1 MDEMYNR
8 IIDLIKRLED
18 AVRMQDVP
26 AIIDCMRDLAID
38 NRQSSILEKYAS
50 QICIDVIT
58 EHITRKKLDKFVVS
72 RKGAYNDPTYDT
84 YVLDG
89 DVLKRN
95 GTDVKWSSLG
105 KLYQAYKKINK
116 IK

>member
-8 IIDLIKRLED
+8 IIDLIKRLEN

-26 AIIDCMRDLAID
+26 AIIDCMRDLAVD
-38 NRQSSILEKYAS
+38 NRQRSILENYAR

-58 EHITRKKLDKFVVS
+58 EHMTRKKLDKFVVS
-72 RKGAYNDPTYDT
+72 RKGEYGTTTCDI

-95 GTDVKWSSLG
+95 GTDVKWSTLG
-105 KLYQAYKKINK
+105 KLYQAYKKIKK

>member
-1 MDEMYNR
+1 MDEIYNR
-8 IIDLIKRLED
+8 IIALIKRLED

-26 AIIDCMRDLAID
+26 AIIDCMKDLAVD
-38 NRQSSILEKYAS
+38 NRQRSILEKYTR

-58 EHITRKKLDKFVVS
+58 DHITRKKLDKFVVS
-72 RKGAYNDPTYDT
+72 RKGEYSTTVKDI

-95 GTDVKWSSLG
+95 GTDVKWSTLG